1 MEYTYGVSTVG
12 GVLDLCLMK
21 LHLLLLN
28 DCFDLIV
35 LLANDLEEVFS

>member
-12 GVLDLCLMK
+12 GVLGLGLMK
-21 LHLLLLN
+21 FHLLLLN

-35 LLANDLEEVFS
+35 LLANDLEKIFS